1 MRRIA
6 YDVLI
11 SVLLVL
17 LQTTL
22 FRFLAI
28 GTVAPDL
35 LLLWIVFLAL
45 RQGQIAATTAGFL
58 IGLTLD
64 LLSGGDGMLGLSA
77 LSNTVAGFVAGY
89 FFNENKTFQTLG
101 SYQYLLIVMVVS
113 LVHNVIY
120 FLIFLQGSDVGW
132 WRTIVIYGL
141 LASLYTTAFGLLPM
155 FVISRKHLTSP

>member
-45 RQGQIAATTAGFL
+45 RQGQIAATTTGFF

-77 LSNTVAGFVAGY
+77 LANTVAGFVAGY
-89 FFNENKTFQTLG
+89 FYNENKTFQTLG

-113 LVHNVIY
+113 LV
-120 FLIFLQGSDVGW
+120 
-132 WRTIVIYGL
+132 
-141 LASLYTTAFGLLPM
+141 
-155 FVISRKHLTSP
+155 